1 MSPDKFLLMQKTGKY
16 SNLPPSFLFSRKGSV
31 CLILGVIVAVAAIWC
46 DSLFRLDL
54 IHAATALKTS
64 DIPPHAVPVSPGAQ
78 ERWTV
83 LPASS
88 ADARWWI
95 IHATEM
101 IREGSF
107 RVRHTDRDNA
117 PDGREVHWSSLLMW
131 VLVALSGIIGSVTGK
146 GILDTVPEAAFYA
159 CPVLFA
165 AAIAGLCLMI
175 GRRFGFRFAVFF
187 GVAFTT
193 CFLIYESFRL
203 AECDHHGIVMS
214 FAAGSVLAI
223 CCGGVGFVFQS
234 GKRQMKN
241 PGLKELFPTLAN
253 ARTWFALSGILGG
266 AALWVSAATVI
277 PIFFGCGIGAL
288 AAAWIGRGGNE
299 KPPVIQ
305 PELWRIWGIAG
316 CGSSLFFYL
325 LEYFPAHLGWRL
337 EVNHP
342 LYALALLGGGE
353 ILYRLSCGIVGKNWR
368 PKTQKEWVGFL
379 LAIVFVVVP
388 PALAVVR
395 KEYFFW
401 VSDKFLLSLHV
412 EYIQE
417 FQSLWKTL
425 RCQGSLGGMLDYSLW
440 PAFIVLGIT
449 ALVIFC
455 KIPRRTRVLLFFPLF
470 PTVVMQGLALLQVR
484 WGLIVM
490 GLWLVCAVMV
500 LVVYFSGDYP
510 GRIPAPFRWLLMAII
525 FIAIVSL
532 PLRMAP
538 ILLAGGDLTRDI
550 PKDLAPTII
559 LRDIAHKL
567 IQSNPD
573 RLPMVLS
580 GVNSSTDLTYYGGIR
595 TLGTLYWENLPGLE
609 RAARIF
615 AAPTDEEAKQLILR
629 AGVTHIVI
637 ASWDDFGE
645 AYVRLLKMSGKI
657 PPSDS
662 KTFLAELIEG
672 KECPDWLRPLYY
684 PVPQAFGLEDQK
696 VKIFAVM
703 PDQSPLEALINRGI
717 YFLDAGDFN
726 QALEILKQAQKNTPN
741 DPKISALLSRATARK
756 AEQSLH

>member
-1 MSPDKFLLMQKTGKY
+1 MQKSGK
-16 SNLPPSFLFSRKGSV
+16 SAASRPPFLFSKKGSA
-31 CLILGVIVAVAAIWC
+31 CLILGLVIAVASFWC

-54 IHAATALKTS
+54 IHAATAVKTS

-83 LPASS
+83 LPAMS

-95 IHATEM
+95 IHSTEM

-131 VLVALSGIIGSVTGK
+131 VVMVLSGVIGSITGK
-146 GILDTVPEAAFYA
+146 GVLDTVPEAAFYA

-175 GRRFGFRFAVFF
+175 GRRFGVRFAIFF
-187 GVAFTT
+187 AIAFSTSV
-193 CFLIYESFRL
+193 LIYGSFRL
-203 AECDHHGIVMS
+203 AECDHHGIVQS
-214 FAAGSVLAI
+214 FASGSVLAI
-223 CCGGVGFVFQS
+223 CCGGVGFVFPS
-234 GKRQMKN
+234 GRRQTIN
-241 PGLKELFPTLAN
+241 PGQKELFPTLAN
-253 ARTWFALSGILGG
+253 ARIWFALSGMLGG

-277 PIFFGCGIGAL
+277 PIFVGCGIGAL
-288 AAAWIGRGGNE
+288 AAAWIGRGGEE
-299 KPPVIQ
+299 KGPLIH

-316 CGSSLFFYL
+316 CCSSLFFYL
-325 LEYFPAHLGWRL
+325 LEYFPDHLGWRL

-342 LYALALLGGGE
+342 LYALALLGSGE
-353 ILYRLSCGIVGKNWR
+353 ILYRTTSGLAGKKWI
-368 PKTQKEWVGFL
+368 PKNQKEWAGFL
-379 LAIVFVVVP
+379 LAIAFVLIP
-388 PALAVVR
+388 PALAVIR

-417 FQSLWKTL
+417 FHSLWK
-425 RCQGSLGGMLDYSLW
+425 SLHWPGAVIVLLDNFLW
-440 PAFIVLGIT
+440 PAFVAFGIIL
-449 ALVIFC
+449 LVVFC
-455 KIPRRTRVLLFFPLF
+455 KIPRRTFVLLFFPLF
-470 PTVVMQGLALLQVR
+470 PAAVMQGLALLQVR

-500 LVVYFSGDYP
+500 TVVYSSGDYP
-510 GRIPAPFRWLLMAII
+510 GRIPTPFRWVLMLTA
-525 FIAIVSL
+525 FLAVTL
-532 PLRMAP
+532 FPLRVLPAF
-538 ILLAGGDLTRDI
+538 LGRGDLARNI
-550 PKDLAPTII
+550 PKDMAPTII
-559 LRDIAHKL
+559 LRDVAHQL
-567 IQSNPD
+567 IQANPD
-573 RLPMVLS
+573 HLPVVLA
-580 GVNSSTDLTYYGGIR
+580 GVDSSTDLTYYGGIR

-615 AAPTDEEAKQLILR
+615 AAPTGDEAKQLILR

-645 AYVRLLKMSGKI
+645 AYVRLLKKSGKI
-657 PPSDS
+657 PKSDG
-662 KTFLAELIEG
+662 KTFLAGLIEG
-672 KECPDWLRPLYY
+672 KECPDWLRPLFY

-703 PDQSPLEALINRGI
+703 PDQSPQEALINRGI
-717 YFLDAGDFN
+717 YFLDAGDDDR
-726 QALEILKQAQKNTPN
+726 AREILKQAQQNSPS
-741 DPKISALLSRATARK
+741 DPRISALLSTAEARK
-756 AEQSLH
+756 GDKSGH